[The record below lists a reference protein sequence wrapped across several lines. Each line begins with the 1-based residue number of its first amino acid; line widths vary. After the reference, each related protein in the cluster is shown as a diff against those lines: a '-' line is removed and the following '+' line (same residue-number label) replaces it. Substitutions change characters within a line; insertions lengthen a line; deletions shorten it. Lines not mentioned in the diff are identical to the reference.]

1 MSKLFDALKRLEEG
15 SDKRLDIPV
24 SFASEEKP
32 NRKVLL
38 KKPWFIPLV
47 CIVVLCALGFLSL
60 FWVEKM
66 FEKGSIQ
73 PQIVQNRQKI
83 QEELQTAPFAPSVV
97 VEPQN
102 ESQPQTNIS
111 LIEQSEKQPVED
123 EKQIDVDNK
132 ANEQP
137 VSHENIG
144 IVAPNQSEDVK
155 VTDEVDSSKTM
166 PEPPELP
173 NVSIVQQAPVVV
185 VSQVGPSEAES
196 ARFRKGL
203 LSQAELMRQNG
214 KLDEAATIYK
224 QIWKETGRVEVANN
238 LAATLMLAGREA
250 EAVLI
255 LEEALKK
262 APSDEDLRYNLDV
275 CNERIAAKRGL

>member
-32 NRKVLL
+32 NRKVLS
-38 KKPWFIPLV
+38 KNPWFIPLV
-47 CIVVLCALGFLSL
+47 CIAVLCALGFLSL

-66 FEKGSIQ
+66 LEKGSIQ

-83 QEELQTAPFAPSVV
+83 QEELKTAPLAPSVV
-97 VEPQN
+97 VESRN
-102 ESQPQTNIS
+102 ESQSQANIN
-111 LIEQSEKQPVED
+111 LIEQSEKQPVEHQQ
-123 EKQIDVDNK
+123 KMDVDNQV
-132 ANEQP
+132 NEQP
-137 VSHENIG
+137 VSHENPG
-144 IVAPNQSEDVK
+144 IVATKQSKDVK
-155 VTDEVDSSKTM
+155 VTDEVENAKAM
-166 PEPPELP
+166 PEPSELP
-173 NVSIVQQAPVVV
+173 KVSIVRKAPVVV

-203 LSQAELMRQNG
+203 LSQAELMRQQG
-214 KLDEAATIYK
+214 RLDEAATIYK
-224 QIWKETGRVEVANN
+224 QIWKETGRVDVANN
-238 LAATLMLAGREA
+238 LAATLMLAGRET

-275 CNERIAAKRGL
+275 CNERITAKKGL